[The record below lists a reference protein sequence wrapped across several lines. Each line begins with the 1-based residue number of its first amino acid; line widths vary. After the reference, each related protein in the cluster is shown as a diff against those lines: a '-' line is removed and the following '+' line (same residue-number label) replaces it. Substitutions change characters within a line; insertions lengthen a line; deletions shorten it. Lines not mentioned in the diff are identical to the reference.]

1 MLSAQHSHKKSEK
14 AVIRFCICLRAACAI
29 FNIVIFSSWF
39 TVPTT
44 WFWFTLTGALY
55 LYVKSRFTKKLDC
68 GILNRIADKRPFN
81 GGNVGRYARKENS
94 RCNHSGELS
103 DEKLQDFRP
112 AGKQTHPVERII
124 VINTDESGFPKNLRW
139 PANMEVYHIAPEEF
153 DHGATR
159 DMAARKSTA
168 DLMLFMTQDA
178 VPADT
183 HLVEYLAKAFDDP
196 LVAAAYARQ
205 LAKKTD
211 SAIERFTRNFNY
223 PAESRVKTQ
232 ADIQALG
239 IKTYFC
245 SNSCAMYRKS
255 TYEELGGFLPEAIFN
270 EDMVFAS
277 TAINAGYSV
286 AYVAEA
292 RVIHSHNY
300 TGFQQFQRNFD
311 NGVSHADNQE
321 TFHNVET
328 LGEGKRLVFDT
339 ARYLIRHHEFGQL
352 FRLVYISGCKVVGY
366 KLGEKYYKLPKKL
379 ISFCTMNKKYWQE

>member
-1 MLSAQHSHKKSEK
+1 MWVDMQEKKTVD
-14 AVIRFCICLRAACAI
+14 VIIP
-29 FNIVIFSSWF
+29 VSY
-39 TVPTT
+39 P
-44 WFWFTLTGALY
+44 
-55 LYVKSRFTKKLDC
+55 
-68 GILNRIADKRPFN
+68 
-81 GGNVGRYARKENS
+81 
-94 RCNHSGELS
+94 
-103 DEKLQDFRP
+103 DEKLQKILDRLE
-112 AGKQTHPVERII
+112 KQTHPVERII
-124 VINTDESGFPKNLRW
+124 VINTDEAGFPKNLRW

-183 HLVEYLAKAFDDP
+183 HLVEYLAKTFDDP

-270 EDMVFAS
+270 EDMIYAAKV
-277 TAINAGYSV
+277 IENEQKVYYNAK
-286 AYVAEA
+286 A

-300 TGFQQFQRNFD
+300 NFAQQFHRNFD
-311 NGVSHADNQE
+311 MAVSQAQHPE
-321 TFHNVET
+321 IFRKVSSEK
-328 LGEGKRLVFDT
+328 EGMKLIKNTVAFLIKQRRPWLVFKLFTDCV
-339 ARYLIRHHEFGQL
+339 AKYAGYL
-352 FRLVYISGCKVVGY
+352 
-366 KLGEKYYKLPKKL
+366 LGRKYQKLPKKIVL
-379 ISFCTMNKKYWQE
+379 KCTMNPRYWT

>member
-1 MLSAQHSHKKSEK
+1 MPIKGRLTAEMWVDMQEKKTVD
-14 AVIRFCICLRAACAI
+14 VIIP
-29 FNIVIFSSWF
+29 VSY
-39 TVPTT
+39 P
-44 WFWFTLTGALY
+44 
-55 LYVKSRFTKKLDC
+55 
-68 GILNRIADKRPFN
+68 
-81 GGNVGRYARKENS
+81 
-94 RCNHSGELS
+94 
-103 DEKLQDFRP
+103 DEKLQKILDRLE
-112 AGKQTHPVERII
+112 KQTHPVERII
-124 VINTDESGFPKNLRW
+124 VINTDEAGFPKNLRW

-321 TFHNVET
+321 VLCLTRHAIWFVIMSLHSCFAWCIFQAA
-328 LGEGKRLVFDT
+328 RLW
-339 ARYLIRHHEFGQL
+339 A
-352 FRLVYISGCKVVGY
+352 IS
-366 KLGEKYYKLPKKL
+366 LEKNI
-379 ISFCTMNKKYWQE
+379 ISCQRS